1 MSRKIAASSF
11 FFFCDKLTG
20 NFIYKKGQ
28 AFGYIMFKTFFS
40 KVNTE
45 QVINFSSQPPFYYK
59 MYVFSE
65 NKRPNETFA
74 HFPYPTNMNM

>member
-1 MSRKIAASSF
+1 
-11 FFFCDKLTG
+11 
-20 NFIYKKGQ
+20 
-28 AFGYIMFKTFFS
+28 MFKTFFS
-40 KVNTE
+40 KVNIE

>member
-1 MSRKIAASSF
+1 MSRKIAASSYF
-11 FFFCDKLTG
+11 FFFFLTG

-40 KVNTE
+40 KVN
-45 QVINFSSQPPFYYK
+45 ISSQPPFYYK

-65 NKRPNETFA
+65 NKRPSETFA
-74 HFPYPTNMNM
+74 HFPYPTNINT